1 MKKATSKIKE
11 VIRTKEYTNN
21 FGTTIYH
28 DLIMENG
35 DKIQLGKKALQ
46 KVGWE
51 LSYEITDEGHEY
63 NKAKSIKPEEVS
75 GNTQSNSSVSNEPKM
90 DVQRAIIAQNAL
102 TNAVNYHSSTM
113 VGGDT
118 DDIIKTMEKF
128 FNAVISLANGK

>member
-11 VIRTKEYTNN
+11 VVRTKDYTGAH
-21 FGTTIYH
+21 GTIIYH
-28 DLIMENG
+28 DLVMDNG
-35 DKIQLGKKALQ
+35 DKIQLGKKTLQ
-46 KVGWE
+46 KVGYE

-75 GNTQSNSSVSNEPKM
+75 GGQVQSYQPSRPGL

-118 DDIIKTMEKF
+118 DAVIRTMEKF
-128 FNAVISLANGK
+128 FNAVIELANGK

>member
-11 VIRTKEYTNN
+11 VVRTKDYTNTH
-21 FGTTIYH
+21 GTIIYH

-35 DKIQLGKKALQ
+35 DKIQIGKKALQ
-46 KVGWE
+46 KVGYE

-63 NKAKSIKPEEVS
+63 NKAKAIKPEEVS
-75 GNTQSNSSVSNEPKM
+75 GGQVQNYQPSKSGL

-118 DDIIKTMEKF
+118 DSVIRTMEKF
-128 FNAVISLANGK
+128 FNAVIELTNGK

>member
-11 VIRTKEYTNN
+11 VVRTKDYTGAH
-21 FGTTIYH
+21 GTIIYH

-35 DKIQLGKKALQ
+35 DKIQLGKKTSQ
-46 KVGWE
+46 KVGYE

-63 NKAKSIKPEEVS
+63 NKAKSIKPEEVNGGQPQTNQPSKS
-75 GNTQSNSSVSNEPKM
+75 GL

-102 TNAVNYHSSTM
+102 TNSVNYHSSTM

-118 DDIIKTMEKF
+118 DAIIKTMEKF
-128 FNAVISLANGK
+128 FNAVIELTNGK

>member
-11 VIRTKEYTNN
+11 VVRTKDYTGAH
-21 FGTTIYH
+21 GTIIYH
-28 DLIMENG
+28 DLVMENG

-46 KVGWE
+46 KEGYE

-63 NKAKSIKPEEVS
+63 NKAKSIKPEEVN
-75 GNTQSNSSVSNEPKM
+75 GGQPQTNQQGKPGL

-113 VGGDT
+113 VGSDT
-118 DDIIKTMEKF
+118 DAVIRTMNKF
-128 FNAVISLANGK
+128 FNAVIELTNGK